1 MLYVFEIQRSLSTPV
16 ESDWPRFATLF
27 IFLKTDCYTSPYS
40 LQRATYNIKGFLQK
54 QKKNAAKKIKKKTTL
69 AVTNQCIPIY
79 SVAAA

>member
-1 MLYVFEIQRSLSTPV
+1 MRVDV
-16 ESDWPRFATLF
+16 ERGRETG
-27 IFLKTDCYTSPYS
+27 
-40 LQRATYNIKGFLQK
+40 RATYNIKGFLQK